1 VWQACDKIVTVRKE
15 LLERI
20 AGEARSV
27 SSLARELGL
36 KRGDAEDEL
45 RHVLRSA
52 EAAGYLVDI
61 LPAGCRSCGFTFD
74 TRKLSKPGKC
84 PKCRGSRIFEP
95 QIRLRP
101 SGTHFA

>member
-1 VWQACDKIVTVRKE
+1 MWQACDKTVTIRKE

-36 KRGDAEDEL
+36 KRGDVEEEL
-45 RHVLRSA
+45 RHALRSA
-52 EAAGYLVDI
+52 EAAGYRVEI
-61 LPAGCRSCGFTFD
+61 LPARCRSCGFTFD

-84 PKCRGSRIFEP
+84 PDCRGSRIFEP
-95 QIRLRP
+95 QITLRP

>member
-1 VWQACDKIVTVRKE
+1 VTGKVWQACDKTVTIRKE

-36 KRGDAEDEL
+36 KRGDLEEEL

-52 EAAGYLVDI
+52 EAAGYRIDI
-61 LPAGCRSCGFTFD
+61 LPARCRSCGFTFD
-74 TRKLSKPGKC
+74 VRKLSKPGKC
-84 PKCRGSRIFEP
+84 PECRASRILEA
-95 QIRLRP
+95 QIRVL
-101 SGTHFA
+101 GA